1 MIRVTPVFK
10 IIQQIHIGGSDSST
24 DSSQQEQ
31 QIRADYDQ
39 LITEN
44 KACSLVCVCVCVKY
58 LQA

>member
-44 KACSLVCVCVCVKY
+44 KACSLVCV
-58 LQA
+58 